1 MIIVKIQKSGGSY
14 YITLPRDMLRVLEAN
29 RGDYVCIFAG
39 AEEVII
45 RPLRR
50 AYEAVSR
57 GVVRPNR

>member
-1 MIIVKIQKSGGSY
+1 
-14 YITLPRDMLRVLEAN
+14 MLRVLEAN